1 MIEKIEGESLTP
13 TAGEVEGRTSAAPDD
28 ARPRAETVPPDTGT
42 AAGRRG
48 RLGRKRGGRDAGE
61 DVAQGASVAE
71 VAAEEAAA
79 PAVSAPPSEPPQENE
94 AAASEPPSEESEGE
108 AAASLIP
115 LDPSELRGALEAIL
129 FSVAEPL
136 PIRTLSELLGAS
148 VHEVRAAVEDLRMEY
163 IDGAR
168 AFRLEDIAGGVQI
181 LTLSRFDPW
190 IRRLRDKERD
200 SRLSAASLESLAV
213 IAYKQPISKADLEA
227 IRGVGCG
234 PTLKTLL
241 EKGLIQI
248 AGRGEGLGK
257 PLLYG
262 TTRRFL
268 ESFGISSVRELP
280 QPEILEHPA
289 SGGGARP
296 TPPQAPT
303 IDRSLGEGASEV
315 EAPAALDAAAL
326 VSPEEKSTGA
336 NEAAEVALSEE
347 SLEVEATVT
356 SESEDAAPS
365 VEATGDEVDAEV
377 QDERAPHPRGR
388 GRKRGRLTGEHDE
401 SLTDASG
408 PLS

>member
-13 TAGEVEGRTSAAPDD
+13 TGGEVEGRTSAAPDD

-71 VAAEEAAA
+71 VAAEEAVA

-94 AAASEPPSEESEGE
+94 AAASEPASEESEGE
-108 AAASLIP
+108 TAASLIP

-163 IDGAR
+163 IDGSR

-241 EKGLIQI
+241 EKGLILI

-289 SGGGARP
+289 SGGGPRHSPSPASEP
-296 TPPQAPT
+296 
-303 IDRSLGEGASEV
+303 EGAAKSESQPDVVAEAEPEAAV
-315 EAPAALDAAAL
+315 E
-326 VSPEEKSTGA
+326 PEASLPPEVMATGSD
-336 NEAAEVALSEE
+336 EAAEIALGGETIELEAAGEE
-347 SLEVEATVT
+347 
-356 SESEDAAPS
+356 EDANAQKEPAS
-365 VEATGDEVDAEV
+365 N
-377 QDERAPHPRGR
+377 PRGR
-388 GRKRGRLTGEHDE
+388 GQRRGRLPTDEGE
-401 SLTDASG
+401 SLAGASG